1 MNKTPHDLAEDNMTL
16 AEEYSRYSGQLAE
29 LIKQEAEFWENNKEK
44 HKSDTATQ
52 RAFDRTE
59 AGQRMSII
67 KLKLK
72 SLMRTMSSNKLMVEV
87 ATNEA
92 KGIY

>member
-1 MNKTPHDLAEDNMTL
+1 LADH
-16 AEEYSRYSGQLAE
+16 
-29 LIKQEAEFWENNKEK
+29 IKQEAEFWKDHKLEY
-44 HKSDTATQ
+44 KSDTATQ

-59 AGQRMSII
+59 IGTKMSII

-72 SLMRTMSSNKLMVEV
+72 SIMRTMTANKTMIEV

-92 KGIY
+92 RGLY